1 MSQKRKMLLLT
12 LLGLVIPFANIF
24 APAFVSS
31 LTGDD
36 AHFRSRLLKAELI
49 ATIVGVIA
57 GAAGWL
63 EFMKDIVPGEALP
76 AVSSINY
83 LPSLVLP
90 ILIVALVVAFW
101 NRTNSDIK

>member
-36 AHFRSRLLKAELI
+36 SHFRSRLLKAELV
-49 ATIVGVIA
+49 ATIVGIIV

-63 EFMKDIVPGEALP
+63 EFMKDIVPGEVLP
-76 AVSSINY
+76 VVSPINY
-83 LPSLVLP
+83 LPSLVSP
-90 ILIVALVVAFW
+90 ILIVALVAVFW
-101 NRTNSDIK
+101 SRTKTDGK